1 MSQEASLRIAVAG
14 ATAFG
19 GHPFVT
25 ILGAIHRNIEMPQDK
40 PILVI
45 NGPNLDML
53 GTRQPEIYGYD
64 TLADVEALCR
74 STGDGLGVEI
84 DFRQS
89 DSEAE
94 IMGWIKGARGTASGI
109 LINPAGFTS
118 TSIAILDALL
128 IFDGPII
135 EVHISPLFRRDE
147 FRHPSFVSKAATAK
161 IEGFGIDGYAFAITR
176 LKKLASEGG

>member
-1 MSQEASLRIAVAG
+1 MQT
-14 ATAFG
+14 TA
-19 GHPFVT
+19 P
-25 ILGAIHRNIEMPQDK
+25 L

-53 GTRQPEIYGYD
+53 GTRQPEIYGHD

-74 STGDGLGVEI
+74 ETAARLGVSVE
-84 DFRQS
+84 FRQS

-94 IMGWIKGARGTASGI
+94 IMGWIKRARRDHSAI

-118 TSIAILDALL
+118 TSIAILDSLL

-147 FRHPSFVSKAATAK
+147 FRHLSYVSKAATAK
-161 IEGFGIDGYAFAITR
+161 IEGFGIQGYAFALTR
-176 LKKLASEGG
+176 LAQLVRQAA

>member
-1 MSQEASLRIAVAG
+1 MSAPLR
-14 ATAFG
+14 
-19 GHPFVT
+19 
-25 ILGAIHRNIEMPQDK
+25 

-53 GTRQPEIYGYD
+53 GTRQPEVYGHD
-64 TLADVEALCR
+64 TLQDVENLCR
-74 STGDGLGVEI
+74 KVGAAEGVEI

-94 IMGWIKGARGTASGI
+94 IMGWIKRARGVASGI

-147 FRHPSFVSKAATAK
+147 FRHLSYVSKAATAK
-161 IEGFGIDGYAFAITR
+161 IEGFGISGYGFAIMR
-176 LKKLASEGG
+176 LAALAKAAA

>member
-1 MSQEASLRIAVAG
+1 M
-14 ATAFG
+14 
-19 GHPFVT
+19 PDT
-25 ILGAIHRNIEMPQDK
+25 IV
-40 PILVI
+40 VI

-53 GTRQPEIYGYD
+53 GTRQPEVYGHD

-74 STGDGLGVEI
+74 RTGADEGVEI

-94 IMGWIKGARGTASGI
+94 IMGWIKQGRGTTAGL

-128 IFDGPII
+128 IYDRPII

-147 FRHPSFVSKAATAK
+147 FRHLSYPSKAASAK
-161 IEGFGIDGYAFAITR
+161 IEGFGIRGYEFAIR
-176 LKKLASEGG
+176 KLSEWARG

>member
-1 MSQEASLRIAVAG
+1 MSKPIG
-14 ATAFG
+14 
-19 GHPFVT
+19 
-25 ILGAIHRNIEMPQDK
+25 

-53 GTRQPEIYGYD
+53 GTRQPEIYGSD
-64 TLADVEALCR
+64 TLEDVEALCR
-74 STGDGLGVEI
+74 RMADEQGVAV

-94 IMGWIKGARGTASGI
+94 IMGWIKRARGAMSGI
-109 LINPAGFTS
+109 VINPAGFTS

-147 FRHPSFVSKAATAK
+147 FRHLSYVSKAATAK
-161 IEGFGIDGYAFAITR
+161 IEGFGISGYGFAIMR
-176 LKKLASEGG
+176 LAALAKAAA

>member
-1 MSQEASLRIAVAG
+1 MTRPDRP
-14 ATAFG
+14 T
-19 GHPFVT
+19 
-25 ILGAIHRNIEMPQDK
+25 
-40 PILVI
+40 ILVI

-53 GTRQPEIYGYD
+53 GTRQPEVYGHD

-74 STGDGLGVEI
+74 KTGDAAGVDI

-94 IMGWIKGARGTASGI
+94 IMSWIKQARGRAAGI

-118 TSIAILDALL
+118 TSIAILDSLL

-147 FRHPSFVSKAATAK
+147 FRHLSYVSKAATAK
-161 IEGFGIDGYAFAITR
+161 IEGFGIDGYACAIMR
-176 LKKLASEGG
+176 LAKLSAP

>member
-1 MSQEASLRIAVAG
+1 MSDLK
-14 ATAFG
+14 T
-19 GHPFVT
+19 
-25 ILGAIHRNIEMPQDK
+25 
-40 PILVI
+40 ILVI

-53 GTRQPEIYGYD
+53 GTRQPEVYGHD

-74 STGDGLGVEI
+74 QTAEAQGIAV

-94 IMGWIKGARGTASGI
+94 IMGWIKRARGNAAGI

-147 FRHPSFVSKAATAK
+147 FRHLSYVSKAATAK
-161 IEGFGIDGYAFAITR
+161 IEGFGIQGYAFALTR
-176 LKKLASEGG
+176 LAQLARAA

>member
-1 MSQEASLRIAVAG
+1 MSD
-14 ATAFG
+14 
-19 GHPFVT
+19 T
-25 ILGAIHRNIEMPQDK
+25 ILI
-40 PILVI
+40 I

-53 GTRQPEIYGYD
+53 GTRQPEVYGHD

-74 STGDGLGVEI
+74 RTAEDEKVEI

-94 IMGWIKGARGTASGI
+94 IMKWIKQGRGVTVGL

-118 TSIAILDALL
+118 TSIAILDSLL
-128 IFDGPII
+128 IYDRPII

-147 FRHPSFVSKAATAK
+147 FRHLSYVSKAAMAK
-161 IEGFGIDGYAFAITR
+161 IEGFGIRGYEFAIR
-176 LKKLASEGG
+176 KLAEWSRD